1 MIKKT
6 AIIIAILAAISGCKS
21 LVYKGN
27 KLYEAGMYR
36 QAAEYYSQALAED
49 PEDLEA
55 KQGLTLA
62 RDKLIDKGLI
72 DVRMLRLANNYTA
85 AATRLEE
92 IVKNQAQWQMK
103 PNGAMANTQ
112 REELDYARQWL
123 LDEARSLSNTPYP
136 DKFKLFE
143 HNYRHLI
150 SNAQLASAMS
160 IHYDTLRTQAQK
172 KCDELAGQVS
182 GQRFYLKSFTE
193 KYCLAWQTP
202 KRLRVDNQDKSR
214 YFAMNIR
221 DRVDIGL
228 RFGNSIKGQYSAFI
242 SNLNTAFNNSL
253 WFDSNGSQQLS
264 LELYADADYYRTSN
278 QYIQRKHYQQKVE
291 RPDPNNLDNTHTAEV
306 TREFTYPVTIYD
318 EKFDINVNYEASLA
332 HRYIKGSASD
342 SKHNKTRAHQ
352 ADFEQLNITPLSPD
366 FLNLSQV
373 TEKTFDELLKKFSQ
387 DLTLTWKQNYC
398 GQALG
403 TNKGENILRCAK
415 LEPEHDYINRWFDQH
430 FGIKY
435 SEMTT
440 LYGI

>member
-6 AIIIAILAAISGCKS
+6 AIIIAILAAVSGCKS

-92 IVKNQAQWQMK
+92 IVKNQAEWQMK
-103 PNGAMANTQ
+103 PTGAMANTQ
-112 REELDYARQWL
+112 REELDYARRWL
-123 LDEARSLSNTPYP
+123 LDEAQSLSNTPYP

-143 HNYRHLI
+143 YNYRHLI
-150 SNAQLASAMS
+150 GNAQLASAMS
-160 IHYDTLRTQAQK
+160 THYDALQTQAQQ
-172 KCDELAGQVS
+172 KCTELASQVK

-202 KRLRVDNQDKSR
+202 KRLRVDAQDKSR
-214 YFAMNIR
+214 YYAMNIR
-221 DRVDIGL
+221 DRADISL
-228 RFGNSIKGQYSAFI
+228 RYGNSIRGQYSAFI
-242 SNLNTAFNNSL
+242 SGLNAAFNNSL
-253 WFDSNGSQQLS
+253 WFDSEGSKQLS
-264 LELYADADYYRTSN
+264 LALFTDADYYRTSN
-278 QYIQRKHYQQKVE
+278 QYIQRKHYQQEVE
-291 RPDPNNLDNTHTAEV
+291 RPDPSDADKTHSVEV

-318 EKFDINVNYEASLA
+318 EKFDINVSYEASLA
-332 HRYIKGSASD
+332 HRYIKGNASD

-352 ADFEQLNITPLSPD
+352 ADFEQLDIEPLYPE
-366 FLNLSQV
+366 FLNLAEI
-373 TEKTFDELLKKFSQ
+373 TEKQFTALTDKFAD

-403 TNKGENILRCAK
+403 TDKGENILRCASSSQVMII
-415 LEPEHDYINRWFDQH
+415 LTV
-430 FGIKY
+430 GLT
-435 SEMTT
+435 ST
-440 LYGI
+440 LGLNTQR

>member
-92 IVKNQAQWQMK
+92 IVRNQAEWQMK

-123 LDEARSLSNTPYP
+123 LDEAGSLSNTPYP
-136 DKFKLFE
+136 DRFKLFE
-143 HNYRHLI
+143 HNHRHLI

-160 IHYDTLRTQAQK
+160 SYYDTLSTQAKK
-172 KCDELAGQVS
+172 KCNTLAKQVS

-202 KRLRVDNQDKSR
+202 KRLTVDKQDTSR

-221 DRVDIGL
+221 ERIDIGL
-228 RFGNSIKGQYSAFI
+228 RFGNSIKGQYGAFI
-242 SNLNTAFNNSL
+242 SDLNATFNNSL
-253 WFDSNGSQQLS
+253 WFYNQGAQQLS
-264 LELYADADYYRTSN
+264 LTLYADADYYRVSN
-278 QYIQRKHYQQKVE
+278 QHIQRKHYQQEVE
-291 RPDPNNLDNTHTAEV
+291 RTDPNNPDKTHTTEV
-306 TREFTYPVTIYD
+306 TREFAYPVTVYD
-318 EKFDINVNYEASLA
+318 EKFDINISYEANLA
-332 HRYIKGSASD
+332 SRYIKGNASD
-342 SKHNKTRAHQ
+342 SKQNKTRSHQ
-352 ADFEQLNITPLSPD
+352 ADFEQLDITPLSPD
-366 FLNLSQV
+366 FLNLAHI
-373 TEKTFDELLKKFSQ
+373 TEKTLDGLIEQFSQ

-415 LEPEHDYINRWFDQH
+415 LEPKHDYINRWFDQH
-430 FGIKY
+430 FGVKY
-435 SEMTT
+435 ADMKT